1 MESKTNI
8 QYIFDAHG
16 KKTAVIVP
24 ISLWESMI
32 LQKDEEQFQ
41 LKRKKI
47 ESLFGILKN
56 SSTLDEID
64 DYSRRTREGAFERI

>member
-8 QYIFDAHG
+8 QYIFDDHG

-24 ISLWESMI
+24 ISLWESMV
-32 LQKDEEQFQ
+32 LQKDEEQSQ
-41 LKRKKI
+41 SKRKKI

-64 DYSRRTREGAFERI
+64 DYSRRAREGAFERI